1 MKKYLFILP
10 AIIALAGCVSQSQI
24 DSGALQAGEEITLNA
39 YFDDAPTKTTL
50 VEGTKVYWVPGD
62 EIAVFSGKSAA
73 RFSSSISQQAAECG
87 FTGTIDAANQ
97 YQAFY
102 PFKNDLSFDGRAIK
116 ANLPY
121 IQESVDGNVANGLL
135 YSAGITAGD
144 GGLRF
149 RNVLSGICVSFESD
163 DIEYVEFRGND
174 NEVIA
179 GNILVTVDDSTVET
193 EPAGDPGETFI
204 RLLAPQGK
212 SFKSGTSYYIVCVPT
227 SFAKGI
233 SLVLYKADGVSA
245 TFTINER
252 VELKRS
258 VFGRI
263 NLADKGIQFSG
274 AALPEGELPAG
285 NEVWY
290 TTNNNKP
297 LDGARLQNQGSCTVV
312 SHTFKDGVGVIR
324 YSAPLTRYDGVEKTY
339 TNINYEDSHR
349 ITGLLL
355 PDCVEHISRF
365 VLYDMIYLK
374 EFRVPAALK
383 EIDNNGFSLPGDT
396 SLERYTGH
404 HVSEDGRCLI
414 LDGVLYG
421 FAPAGLSSYEVPSG
435 VTRIT
440 TGSMTNT
447 PYLKNLVLPEGLRDI
462 EMNSFTLSGIESITL
477 PASIENIDHF
487 AFRSCKNLKNLLGD
501 SRFISKDRK
510 FLYQA
515 EDMFHPM
522 MLFLFAGK
530 DDTSYEIPEGIQ
542 GIQYYAF
549 SDCPNLRSVT
559 FPESLNYIAG
569 DAFMGCA
576 NLEAIYGSHTTS
588 DNKGFVT
595 SYHELQFVLPSI
607 SGEYVIPD
615 EVTSLGTEVFHGR
628 HNLTSIK
635 MGDQVVSL
643 GDYVFEYCSNLKSI
657 TLSANLSSIGLY
669 PFMDSRVLESVYF
682 RSIVPPAYSDKQFSK
697 VPSLKIYVPA
707 QAMRLYTSDSG
718 WKDYWDVM
726 EPYEYTDLP
735 EPDFYLSSDYSREG
749 EVTVYQRASKGNGID
764 IVFMG
769 DAYSDREVANGKYI
783 KDMKAAAESYFGI
796 EPYKSFRELF
806 NIYFVTTVSAT
817 EGYARGGRSLGTVRG
832 EGTYISGDDAKCF
845 ELARKAVKDDKR
857 MDETLVVVC
866 GNQELSG
873 TIYLCGTCN
882 LFEPED
888 WTGRDYACGPA
899 VAYFLKLDDSF
910 EETAELLRHE
920 AGGHGFA
927 KLADEYFYPGVISS
941 TVRDYLVSIAPYRWF
956 SNVDVTSD
964 PSRVKWS
971 AFLSDNR
978 YKSDGVGVF
987 EGGYTVSNGVW
998 RPSEHS
1004 IMDNNSGEFNAPSRY
1019 IIWYRIHKLAYGNS
1033 WNGTY
1038 EDFAAYD
1045 AINRKVSLSAAPAP
1059 KYGMGVRRI
1068 MNHHAPVVT
1077 GRSWREAN

>member
-1 MKKYLFILP
+1 MKKIISILSVLV
-10 AIIALAGCVSQSQI
+10 ALAGCVSQSPI
-24 DSGALQAGEEITLNA
+24 DSRDLQGGEEITLNA
-39 YFDDAPTKTTL
+39 YFEDAPTKSTL
-50 VEGTKVYWVPGD
+50 VDGTKVYWVPGD
-62 EIAVFSGKSAA
+62 EIAVFSGKASA
-73 RFSSSISQQAAECG
+73 RFKSSISQNAAECG
-87 FTGTIDAANQ
+87 FTGTIDAAQQ
-97 YQAFY
+97 YRAFY
-102 PFKNDLSFDGRAIK
+102 PFKDNVSFDGRVIK
-116 ANLPY
+116 TELPY
-121 IQESVDGNVANGLL
+121 IQESADGNVANGLL
-135 YSAGITAGD
+135 FSAGITAAD
-144 GGLRF
+144 GSLRF
-149 RNVLSGICVSFESD
+149 RNLLSGICFTLESG
-163 DIEYVEFRGND
+163 DIDYVELRGND

-179 GNILVTVDDSTVET
+179 GNILVTVDDDAVKT
-193 EPAGDPGETFI
+193 ELSGDSGETLI
-204 RLLAPQGK
+204 RLMPPQGK
-212 SFKSGTSYYIVCVPT
+212 SFLAETPYYIVCVPT
-227 SFAKGI
+227 IFEKGI

-245 TFTINER
+245 TFTINDR
-252 VELKRS
+252 IDLKRS

-263 NLADKGIQFSG
+263 NLADKEIKFSG
-274 AALPEGELPAG
+274 ASLPEGELPAD

-297 LDGARLQNQGSCTVV
+297 LDDKRLQKQGSCSVV

-324 YSAPLTRYDGVEKTY
+324 YSAPLTRYDGVEQTY
-339 TNINYEDSHR
+339 TYINEEDSHR

-355 PDCVEHISRF
+355 PDCVKQIGRF
-365 VLYDMIYLK
+365 VLYDMINLK
-374 EFRVPAALK
+374 EFRVPASLN
-383 EIDNNGFSLPGDT
+383 EIDNNGFSINSNA
-396 SLERYTGH
+396 SLERFTGH

-421 FAPAGLSSYEVPSG
+421 FAPVGLSTYELPSG

-440 TGSMTNT
+440 TGSMTNISE
-447 PYLKNLVLPEGLRDI
+447 LKSLVLPEGVRDI
-462 EMNSFTLSGIESITL
+462 EINSFTMSEIESITL

-487 AFRSCKNLKNLLGD
+487 AFRSCRNLKNLLGD
-501 SRFISKDRK
+501 CRFISKDRK
-510 FLYQA
+510 FLYQSD
-515 EDMFHPM
+515 DMFHPM

-530 DDTSYEIPEGIQ
+530 DDTSYVIPEGIQ
-542 GIQYYAF
+542 SIEYYAF
-549 SDCPNLRSVT
+549 SDCPNLRSIT
-559 FPESLNYIAG
+559 FPESLDYIAG
-569 DAFMGCA
+569 DAFMGCD

-588 DNKGFVT
+588 DNKGFIT
-595 SYHELQFVLPSI
+595 SSHELQFVLPSI
-607 SGEYVIPD
+607 SGDYVIPD
-615 EVTSLGTEVFHGR
+615 EVISLGNAVFRGK
-628 HNLTSIK
+628 HNLTSIT
-635 MGDQVVSL
+635 MGDQVKSL
-643 GDYVFEYCSNLKSI
+643 GNYVFEYCSNLKSI
-657 TLSANLSSIGLY
+657 TLSANLSAIGLY
-669 PFMDSRVLESVYF
+669 PFSDSRALESVYF
-682 RSIVPPAYSDKQFSK
+682 RSMVPPAYSDKQFK
-697 VPSLKIYVPA
+697 KIPSLKLYVPA
-707 QAMRLYTSDSG
+707 RAIRLYTSDSG

-726 EPYEYTDLP
+726 EPYEYPDLP

-749 EVTVYQRASKGNGID
+749 EVAVYQRASKGNGID
-764 IVFMG
+764 IVFVG

-888 WTGRDYACGPA
+888 WTGRDFACGPA

-927 KLADEYFYPGVISS
+927 KLADEYFYPGVLSS
-941 TVRDYLVSIAPYRWF
+941 TDRDYLVSIALYRWF

>member
-1 MKKYLFILP
+1 MKKIISILP
-10 AIIALAGCVSQSQI
+10 VIVALAGCVSQSPI
-24 DSGALQAGEEITLNA
+24 DSRDLQGGEEITLNA
-39 YFDDAPTKTTL
+39 YFEDAPTKSTL
-50 VEGTKVYWVPGD
+50 VDGTKVYWVPGD
-62 EIAVFSGKSAA
+62 EIAVFSGKASA
-73 RFSSSISQQAAECG
+73 RFKSSISQNAAECG
-87 FTGTIDAANQ
+87 FTGTIDAAQQ
-97 YQAFY
+97 YRAFY
-102 PFKNDLSFDGRAIK
+102 PFKDNVSFDGRVIK
-116 ANLPY
+116 TELPY
-121 IQESVDGNVANGLL
+121 IQESADGNVANGLL
-135 YSAGITAGD
+135 FSAGITTAD
-144 GGLRF
+144 GSLRF
-149 RNVLSGICVSFESD
+149 RNLLSGICFTLESG
-163 DIEYVEFRGND
+163 DIDYVELLGND

-179 GNILVTVDDSTVET
+179 GNILVAVDDDAVKT
-193 EPAGDPGETFI
+193 ELSGDSGETLI
-204 RLLAPQGK
+204 RLMPPQGK
-212 SFKSGTSYYIVCVPT
+212 SFLPETPYYIVCVPT
-227 SFAKGI
+227 VFEKGI
-233 SLVLYKADGVSA
+233 SLVMYKSDGVSA
-245 TFTINER
+245 TFTIKDR
-252 VELKRS
+252 VDLKRS

-263 NLADKGIQFSG
+263 NLADRGIKFSG
-274 AALPEGELPAG
+274 VSLPEGELPAD

-297 LDGARLQNQGSCTVV
+297 LDDARLQNQGSCSVV

-324 YSAPLTRYDGVEKTY
+324 YSAPLTRYDGIEQTY
-339 TNINYEDSHR
+339 TYVNEEDSHR

-421 FAPAGLSSYEVPSG
+421 FAPAGLSSYEMPSG

-542 GIQYYAF
+542 SIQYYAF

-607 SGEYVIPD
+607 SGDYVIPD

-669 PFMDSRVLESVYF
+669 PFMDSRALESVYF

-718 WKDYWDVM
+718 WKDYRDVM

-817 EGYARGGRSLGTVRG
+817 EGYARGGRSLGTIRG

-845 ELARKAVKDDKR
+845 ELALKAVKDEKR
-857 MDETLVVVC
+857 MDEVLVVVC
-866 GNQELSG
+866 GNQDLTG
-873 TIYLCGTCN
+873 TVYICGTCN
-882 LFEPED
+882 YFEPED
-888 WTGRDYACGPA
+888 WTGHDYACGPA

-910 EETAELLRHE
+910 EETAEVLRHE

-941 TVRDYLVSIAPYRWF
+941 SERDYLVSLAPYRWF
-956 SNVDVTSD
+956 SNVDVTKD
-964 PSRVKWS
+964 PSKVKWS

-987 EGGYTVSNGVW
+987 EGGCTVSTGVW
-998 RPSEHS
+998 RPTEYS
-1004 IMDNNSGEFNAPSRY
+1004 IMANTSSEFNAPSRY
-1019 IIWYRIHKLAYGNS
+1019 TIWYRIHKLAYGNS
-1033 WNGTY
+1033 WEGSY
-1038 EDFAAYD
+1038 EEFAAYD
-1045 AINRKVSLSAAPAP
+1045 AINRKTSLSAAPAP
-1059 KYGMGVRRI
+1059 KSGIGVLKATE
-1068 MNHHAPVVT
+1068 HHAPVFNH
-1077 GRSWREAN
+1077 RSWREAY